1 MSSDDWLDNELQ
13 PPPPPPTNSKK
24 KSKKAARPVDDPVD
38 DTFDNMLESAEKSA
52 NPKSKPSR
60 RAIAESAGGWS
71 NEINDDHGSLD
82 ISTMPPSQST
92 MVRQSNRRAAEEII
106 AADIPTIPMDD
117 ADGDDTINMAPEV
130 AVAPEFS
137 IHQIASFKEIENDF
151 CRERASQYIDS
162 KIDIGIL
169 YNNLHLQEELD
180 AEEQKLWDWDKVFVE
195 IRNSITNPS
204 T

>member
-13 PPPPPPTNSKK
+13 PPPPPPTN
-24 KSKKAARPVDDPVD
+24 
-38 DTFDNMLESAEKSA
+38 SA